1 MPSVHQI
8 KNTGQPINN
17 KVQKPWSYKLLKY
30 LLLVVVAVA
39 AFRYFFAPN
48 IKDIPQG
55 VYDQTAKVTRTSFRT
70 APFLRMLASLR
81 LIYMDRDTC
90 PIATSITILIYS
102 TR

>member
-8 KNTGQPINN
+8 KNTGHPINN

-55 VYDQTAKVTRTSFRT
+55 VYDQTAKDS
-70 APFLRMLASLR
+70 PFYSVITGGKKLFGLGRIVRLAKCVSR
-81 LIYMDRDTC
+81 RWIIC
-90 PIATSITILIYS
+90 
-102 TR
+102 